1 MWFCFAGVFVLNK
14 GFIKDKVFSA
24 SWGGRGGRT
33 GLGYMA
39 LKIAGMGKNPLTGA
53 TGIIV
58 AAVFPVIN
66 ESKVIKNN

>member
-1 MWFCFAGVFVLNK
+1 MSFCFAGVFVLNK
-14 GFIKDKVFSA
+14 GFMKDKVFSA
-24 SWGGRGGRT
+24 SWGRRGGRT

-39 LKIAGMGKNPLTGA
+39 LKIAGMGENPLTCA